1 MTMSSTDNA
10 RARAQAAMRSLGGNP
25 SRLWL
30 VAAAIVLVII
40 GARSCVTVEPG
51 HVAVRVNNLTGAV
64 ETITQPGLIVRLP
77 FGIHTV
83 YTIEAAPQTFH
94 MRGDKN
100 VDALNVNEL
109 TVRASDGSNFVFN
122 DTTILYQVIPGRAV
136 EVIRDGGQAH
146 RFRSWMKPYSRS
158 ILRDEFGRESTISV
172 SNPSNFGEATERART
187 RINQLL
193 NPHGIEVTSIVTPRP
208 RFTDDYENLIE
219 ARNQAENQMSV
230 IESEL
235 ARAATDRSRQLAEV
249 DRDQNKIIQE
259 RRAALEAALATA
271 VTTQVQTRSEVDT
284 YKIGK
289 LAGGQAAR
297 SAAVRSSTELRGQ
310 LTAQLQSRRAEI
322 DAFRNQ
328 PVERV
333 MEKLDERLE
342 GVTIQIQPYSDDGS
356 PSWIQHEQLGGAG
369 GGQ

>member
-1 MTMSSTDNA
+1 MSKKEEGFDW
-10 RARAQAAMRSLGGNP
+10 RAALRGRDGET
-25 SRLWL
+25 SRLWIVGAGLTLLL
-30 VAAAIVLVII
+30 VASQSC
-40 GARSCVTVEPG
+40 RSLEPG
-51 HVAVRVNNLTGAV
+51 QVAVRINNLTGAQ
-64 ETITQPGLIVRLP
+64 ETITRPGIIVALP
-77 FGIHTV
+77 FGLHDV
-83 YTIEAAPQTFH
+83 HVLDASPQTFH
-94 MRGDKN
+94 MRGDQN
-100 VDALNVNEL
+100 VSDLEVKEL

-249 DRDQNKIIQE
+249 DCDQNKIIQE

-333 MEKLDERLE
+333 MEKLGERLE